1 MSLSRLDA
9 IADEQARLPKGACW
23 YAAYTLANHEKR
35 VAKQLGHKGVENFLP
50 MYEAIRQWKDRRVR
64 LHWPLFPGYVFV
76 RIPISEKLMV
86 LQLSGVARLVGFG
99 DRPVSLADEEIEG
112 LRSGMG
118 GQLKME
124 PHPYLNKG
132 QRVRILRGPLA
143 GMEGILLRSRGKFR
157 LVLSIDLIM
166 RSVVVDV
173 DAQDIRAIDMSL
185 SPESRTAEIRGVEC
199 R

>member
-1 MSLSRLDA
+1 MSLSRLDV
-9 IADEQARLPKGACW
+9 IADGQARLPKSASW
-23 YAAYTLANHEKR
+23 YAAYTLANHERK
-35 VAKQLGHKGVENFLP
+35 VAEQLLRKGIENFLP

-76 RIPISEKLMV
+76 RMPISEKLMV
-86 LQLSGVARLVGFG
+86 LQLTGVARLVGFG
-99 DRPVSLADEEIEG
+99 DRPVSLADEEIDG
-112 LRSGMG
+112 LRRGLG
-118 GQLKME
+118 GELKME

-157 LVLSIDLIM
+157 LVLSVDLIM
-166 RSVVVDV
+166 RSIVVDI
-173 DAQDIRAIDMSL
+173 DAQDVHAIDVNL
-185 SPESRTAEIRGVEC
+185 NRENRTAEVRGVEC